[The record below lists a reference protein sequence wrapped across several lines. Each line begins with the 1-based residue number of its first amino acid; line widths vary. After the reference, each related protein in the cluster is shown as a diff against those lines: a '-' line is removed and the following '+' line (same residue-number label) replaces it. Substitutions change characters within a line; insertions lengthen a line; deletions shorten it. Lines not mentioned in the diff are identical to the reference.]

1 MLQPPPIRHKYKWPV
16 SGGSID
22 RGRGLHRKIP
32 RRTISRPRRGGKK
45 RRKGKN
51 KIGNRT
57 VNRAGKLARFG
68 GKRTTKRNRRW
79 IFDSRG
85 EEERKNSRGYMQIF
99 VSTRYA
105 SSSWIP
111 LTRFSVS
118 LFLVGDKNRCRVL
131 KKMGFRFESRARTN
145 LLSIRNYLF
154 FQGEGGRKGIKK
166 REGKCVKKERGEKGK
181 ERVTAFELLCEID
194 NGGHVKLYCSPGKGF

>member
-22 RGRGLHRKIP
+22 RGRGLRRKIP

-51 KIGNRT
+51 KVGNRM

-154 FQGEGGRKGIKK
+154 FQGGEGKKRYKKKGRKVCKK
-166 REGKCVKKERGEKGK
+166 RTRRERKRTCNCV
-181 ERVTAFELLCEID
+181 
-194 NGGHVKLYCSPGKGF
+194 

>member
-22 RGRGLHRKIP
+22 RGRGLRRKIPRRTISRP

-51 KIGNRT
+51 KVGNRM

-68 GKRTTKRNRRW
+68 EKRTTKRNRRW

-131 KKMGFRFESRARTN
+131 KKVGFRFE
-145 LLSIRNYLF
+145 
-154 FQGEGGRKGIKK
+154 
-166 REGKCVKKERGEKGK
+166 REGIFYRFEIIYFSKGRGEEK
-181 ERVTAFELLCEID
+181 V
-194 NGGHVKLYCSPGKGF
+194 

>member
-22 RGRGLHRKIP
+22 RGRGLRRKIP

-51 KIGNRT
+51 KVGNRT

-68 GKRTTKRNRRW
+68 GKRTTKRNRCW
-79 IFDSRG
+79 IFDSRR

-131 KKMGFRFESRARTN
+131 KKVGFKFERERIFYRFEIIYFSK
-145 LLSIRNYLF
+145 
-154 FQGEGGRKGIKK
+154 GEKGRKDIKK